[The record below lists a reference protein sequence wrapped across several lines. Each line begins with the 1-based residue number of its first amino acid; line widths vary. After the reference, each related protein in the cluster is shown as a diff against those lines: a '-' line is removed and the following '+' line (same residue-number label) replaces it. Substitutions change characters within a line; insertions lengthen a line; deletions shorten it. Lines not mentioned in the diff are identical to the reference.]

1 MGLPRVGSA
10 CGVLGC
16 FAVTVGR
23 DRPRSDPFCARA
35 VVIASKLL
43 LVSCGVEE
51 GHVSSFLELVDCIL
65 SSFLVRLLV
74 VGLESR

>member
-1 MGLPRVGSA
+1 ML
-10 CGVLGC
+10 
-16 FAVTVGR
+16 
-23 DRPRSDPFCARA
+23 

-51 GHVSSFLELVDCIL
+51 GHVSSFLELVDRVL
-65 SSFLVRLLV
+65 SGFLISLLV